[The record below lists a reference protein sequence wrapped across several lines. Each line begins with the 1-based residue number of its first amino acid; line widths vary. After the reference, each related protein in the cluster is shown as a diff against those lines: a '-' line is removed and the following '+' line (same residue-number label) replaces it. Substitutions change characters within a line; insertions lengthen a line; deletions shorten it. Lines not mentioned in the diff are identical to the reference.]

1 MRNKFQNFMYGRHG
15 NDRLNRFLYVVTII
29 LLVLSFFFGTSFLI
43 LAVALLVYT
52 YFRMFSKNN
61 YKRDD
66 ENERYCELADRFKNF
81 WKRRWKNLKMRRDY
95 RIYKCPTCGQKL
107 RIPKGHG
114 KVEIRC
120 KKCGTTFIR
129 RS

>member
-1 MRNKFQNFMYGRHG
+1 MYGRHG
-15 NDRLNRFLYVVTII
+15 NDRLNRFLYVVTLI

-43 LAVALLVYT
+43 LAIALIVYT

-81 WKRRWKNLKMRRDY
+81 WRRRWKNLKTRRNY
-95 RIYKCPTCGQKL
+95 HIYKCPTCGQKL
-107 RIPKGHG
+107 RIPRGHG